1 MFIPVLIFFGAMSV
15 GVLAGARWL
24 PDLADGRVAGL
35 AFFLV
40 CGMLGAA
47 LGLLGIHIYDVVEE
61 LNGFRANDLFDKRQI
76 VAGALRATVFDSGL
90 LVGLA
95 SIVYL
100 LAPPP
105 DEDEEPRAAPVAES
119 PA

>member
-1 MFIPVLIFFGAMSV
+1 MFIPVLVFLGAMSV
-15 GVLAGARWL
+15 GVLASARWL
-24 PDLADGRVAGL
+24 PDLADGRVAGI

-47 LGLLGIHIYDVVEE
+47 LGLASMHIYAVVEE
-61 LNGFRANDLFDKRQI
+61 LNRFHDNDYFDKGQI
-76 VAGALRATVFDSGL
+76 VAGALRTTVFDSGL

-95 SIVYL
+95 SAVYL

-105 DEDEEPRAAPVAES
+105 DDEEPQAGPVAEL
-119 PA
+119 AA